1 MFKKTQHSHCV
12 TNILRPSNPKRG
24 AALKANQV
32 LNSRSDPTIEEAKK
46 FIQQLNRSRKIRFAR
61 YKAIIAQDELA
72 EPVSNGGYSGDTC
85 PVCFVVVGGD
95 SEVFNAHIDSCIE
108 HESRIQAEK
117 EERRRRE
124 LAAENADPWT
134 DIKVG
139 GEIHL
144 RLNNVDGLRRLGVY
158 VRDDTQPDIEED
170 VDVDGNSEDEYGIA
184 QFTEKDVINPLLPT
198 IPVQTPDEGDDN
210 ASIDIDALG
219 DDDGDDDSKTL
230 RDLVAEGKVVTRKTL
245 CQSDIE
251 GIRTEVEQVM
261 GVDESDRLDQAISD
275 ARISGDTNKLVSAL
289 ENKVK
294 QLVRC
299 PIRSSTP

>member
-12 TNILRPSNPKRG
+12 TDILRPSNPKRG

-85 PVCFVVVGGD
+85 PVCSVVVGGD

-134 DIKVG
+134 DINVG

-210 ASIDIDALG
+210 ASIDIDAVG

-245 CQSDIE
+245 CPSDIE
-251 GIRTEVEQVM
+251 GIRTEVEQVI

-299 PIRSSTP
+299 PI